1 MSECRALQSLQL
13 GSPTLR
19 PGTDHVTILL
29 ATFNGEAHIGDQLES
44 YLAQTHRDWS
54 LLVSDDG
61 STDDTCSIIRNY
73 SQQHPERRI
82 TLLRGPGK
90 GSAANFLSLLRAA
103 GTAPFIAFSDQDD
116 VWFPDKLS
124 RALAALKRNP
134 GAGIYGGRTKIAD
147 GNLRPLRN
155 SLLFRRTPSFG
166 NALVQNIAGGNTMVA
181 NRPALD
187 FLQPASLYAAAIISH
202 DWWCYQMVTGSGG
215 RMIYDTEPCLL
226 YRQHGKNQIGANDS
240 MTAAIARIR
249 RLFQGQLAIWTTA
262 QSIALSPSRRWIT
275 PDAQRQ
281 LDLFLGSRN
290 RGPVAR
296 ILSLH
301 RAGIA
306 RQTRR
311 GSLALWLAAGLGRL

>member
-1 MSECRALQSLQL
+1 MSDCSALQSSQL
-13 GSPTLR
+13 WSQPPR

-29 ATFNGEAHIGDQLES
+29 ATFNGAAHVGEQLES
-44 YLAQTHRDWS
+44 YSAQTHRDWS

-61 STDDTCSIIRNY
+61 STDSTCSIIRDFAR
-73 SQQHPERRI
+73 QHPERRV

-103 GTAPFIAFSDQDD
+103 GKTQYIAFSDQDD
-116 VWFPDKLS
+116 VWFAEKLS
-124 RALAALKRNP
+124 RAVEALKRCAGP
-134 GAGIYGGRTKIAD
+134 GIYGGRTKIAD

-155 SLLFRRTPSFG
+155 SLLFRRTPNFG

-181 NRPALD
+181 NRAALD
-187 FLQPASLYAAAIISH
+187 FLQPASLYADTIISH

-215 RMIYDTEPCLL
+215 RMIYDAEPCLL
-226 YRQHGKNQIGANDS
+226 YRQHDGNQIGANDS
-240 MTAAIARIR
+240 LAAATSRIK
-249 RLFQGQLAIWTTA
+249 RLFQGRLAIWTTA
-262 QSIALSPSRRWIT
+262 HSTALSRSRRWIT
-275 PDAQRQ
+275 PEAQRQ

-301 RAGIA
+301 RAGIV